1 MKNLLLFALL
11 LTPLFIFSQVDIKV
25 EEQSL
30 GMSKGTQPAFVVTIP
45 QVDLKNIESNFKKY
59 IKKGTKGKVEE
70 ISSEI
75 ILFGATNSKISPLV
89 FDMYARITQSSNG
102 VVVSAWLSEGE
113 GFVSSQTAPSKA
125 VAFKQYLR
133 SFAVDEYKDAVKE
146 EVKEEEKKLK
156 DEQKKLEDFQKD
168 EKKAESSIV
177 SHRDE
182 IASREKKII
191 EEQQNIAT
199 AKQNQRNQQTEVA
212 KQEESLR
219 KIQSK
224 YNNIQ

>member
-1 MKNLLLFALL
+1 MKKQFFSLLIF
-11 LTPLFIFSQVDIKV
+11 TPVFLFSQVDIRV

-45 QVDLKNIESNFKKY
+45 QVELKEVESNFKKY

-70 ISSEI
+70 VSSEI
-75 ILFGATNSKISPLV
+75 ILLGATNNKISPLV
-89 FDMYARITQSSNG
+89 FDMYARVTQSSNG

-125 VAFKQYLR
+125 VAFKQYIR
-133 SFAVDEYKDAVKE
+133 AFAVDEYKEAVKE

-156 DEQKKLEDFQKD
+156 DEQKKLEDFEKD
-168 EKKAESSIV
+168 EKKAESNIE
-177 SHRDE
+177 SHRAE
-182 IASREKKII
+182 IASREKKIAD
-191 EEQQNIAT
+191 EQKNIAT
-199 AKQNQRNQQTEVA
+199 AKQNQQTQKGEVS

-219 KIQSK
+219 KIQAK

>member
-1 MKNLLLFALL
+1 MKNQFLLSILLAPFFLFA
-11 LTPLFIFSQVDIKV
+11 QVDIKV

-45 QVDLKNIESNFKKY
+45 QVELKDVESNFKKY

-75 ILFGATNSKISPLV
+75 ILFGATNNKISPLV
-89 FDMYARITQSSNG
+89 FDMYTRITQSSNG
-102 VVVSAWLSEGE
+102 VVISTWLSEGE

-125 VAFKQYLR
+125 VAFKQYIR
-133 SFAVDEYKDAVKE
+133 AFAVDEYKEAVKE

-168 EKKAESSIV
+168 QKKAESNIED
-177 SHRDE
+177 HRAE
-182 IASREKKII
+182 IASREKKIVD
-191 EEQQNIAT
+191 EQKNIAT
-199 AKQNQRNQQTEVA
+199 AKQNQQTQTGEVN
-212 KQEESLR
+212 KQEEALR